1 MIKKELTMKL
11 KETYALIVFLLLFP
25 FLAVSTAS
33 AQSSLCDCNG
43 NGGYTCEVRV
53 SSQVDLDALAFDNCT
68 EISGSLIISAP
79 DLTNLTGLESI
90 EAINYDLIIYNNLLL
105 ADLDALTNLRLVGF
119 NFVLVQNDVLASIAG
134 LEDLYRISGD
144 TIEIRWNP
152 GLADLTP
159 LYGTEVPGQFIM
171 ITQNSSL
178 SMAEAY
184 GLVTNLSPPTGSF
197 NGVAWIAENG
207 LTDSDG
213 DGIPDDDDN
222 CPDNCNIQQ
231 LDADGD
237 DIGDVC
243 DTEDDGCFS
252 CGSGTICEQEC

>member
-25 FLAVSTAS
+25 FLTVSSVS
-33 AQSSLCDCNG
+33 AQSMCDCNG

-53 SSQVDLDALAFDNCT
+53 ESQADLDALALENCT

-90 EAINYDLIIYNNLLL
+90 EAITYDLIIYNNLLL

-144 TIEIRWNP
+144 SIEIRWNP
-152 GLADLTP
+152 ALADLTP
-159 LYGTEVPGQFIM
+159 LYGTIVPGQFIM

-178 SMAEAY
+178 SIAEAW
-184 GLVTNLSPPTGSF
+184 GLVTNLSPPTGEF
-197 NGVAWIAENG
+197 NGVAWIANNG

-222 CPDNCNIQQ
+222 CPDNCNNQQ
-231 LDADGD
+231 LDADEDG
-237 DIGDVC
+237 IGDVC

-252 CGSGTICEQEC
+252 CGNGPICELEC